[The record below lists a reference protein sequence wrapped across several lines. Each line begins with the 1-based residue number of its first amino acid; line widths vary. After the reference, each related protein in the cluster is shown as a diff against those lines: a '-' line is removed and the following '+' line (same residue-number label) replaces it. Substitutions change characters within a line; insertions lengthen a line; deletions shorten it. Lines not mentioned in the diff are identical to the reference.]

1 MPEAGR
7 TCTLSSHIYPQACI
21 HHAIEEFRSLC
32 SVQFREEGQQVR
44 ITITALPGAPEA
56 IADEF
61 LNFLLSASLEAH
73 LS

>member
-1 MPEAGR
+1 MPEATR
-7 TCTLSSHIYPQACI
+7 ACILSPHIYPQSCV
-21 HHAIEEFRSLC
+21 HHAIGEFRSLC

-44 ITITALPGAPEA
+44 ITITALPGAPEG